1 MTVTP
6 QPTNPTAPA
15 YQYLSLSALDSMVG
29 VLPVRD
35 ENGQAK
41 TIPYGGEIRNLITA
55 QSRRRAERTYS
66 RERANAGQGALA
78 GYSTGLRTR
87 EWAPRIAKALHDL
100 GWDPQSDEALRLA
113 KAVLEAV
120 GLKFGDKQTTKNL
133 TKVLLFAPA
142 DTGEVIAD
150 VLHENRGTATAWLQQ
165 FETTRATIAAKP
177 KGRGRGA
184 KKQVSEEA
192 DDTGGADGEA
202 EPQSQAE
209 QKLPTLPG
217 DLRKAVIAALGPR
230 DAIDIA
236 LYGRFLAEISESPNV
251 DGAIQTGPAFTVHIA
266 EQIDDFYSAAD
277 DAKLDRK
284 ANALDFLDAAG
295 DSGAGMTGYQALISG
310 TFYRYAALDRIKL
323 RVNLQLGGMPKHQI
337 EAAAQAAEREFVD
350 AFVNAVPGAKR
361 NTTASTGTLPKLVLA
376 FEGSRPF
383 NYAAVFETP
392 VDERADGAASLTAA
406 RRLLRHHQL
415 ITRKRPDITP
425 GRVLAYDLAIED
437 LLADLRERGEL
448 ASTEIDTPDELSAA

>member
-6 QPTNPTAPA
+6 QPTTAPE
-15 YQYLSLSALDSMVG
+15 YQYLSLSALDSMIG

-55 QSRRRAERTYS
+55 QARRRAERTYS
-66 RERANAGQGALA
+66 RERANAGRGALA

-87 EWAPRIAKALHDL
+87 EWALRIAKGLHDI
-100 GWDPQSDEALRLA
+100 GWDPKTDEALRLA
-113 KAVLEAV
+113 KAVLESA
-120 GLKFGDKQTTKNL
+120 GLKFGDKPTTKNL

-150 VLHENRGTATAWLQQ
+150 LLHKNRDTVSTWLQEFEAARAATAG
-165 FETTRATIAAKP
+165 RP

-184 KKQVSEEA
+184 KTQVDGDANDAGS
-192 DDTGGADGEA
+192 ADGDA
-202 EPQSQAE
+202 EPQRQAE
-209 QKLPTLPG
+209 PNLPALPG
-217 DLRKAVIAALGPR
+217 DLRKGVIAALGPR

-251 DGAIQTGPAFTVHIA
+251 DGAIQTGPAFTVHVA

-284 ANALDFLDAAG
+284 SNALDFLDAAEG
-295 DSGAGMTGYQALISG
+295 SGAGMTGYQALISG

-323 RVNLQLGGMPKHQI
+323 RVNLELGGMPTDRI

-376 FEGSRPF
+376 FEGARPF
-383 NYAAVFETP
+383 NYAAAFETP
-392 VDERADGAASLTAA
+392 VDEGVEGSASLAAA

-415 ITRKRPDITP
+415 IARKRPDITP
-425 GRVLAYDLAIED
+425 GRVLSYDLAIED
-437 LLADLRERGEL
+437 LLAELRERGEL
-448 ASTEIDTPDELSAA
+448 VSTEVDTPEELSAA